1 MIRTGGVGRSKG
13 ESGELDMHGY
23 NNGVAGLLRTVPEE
37 PERTA
42 AAGKKRKMVKKAQK
56 GKKNDKMSPE
66 SWPHQ
71 CVRGMPSGEGR
82 PVYVKPGR
90 VRPQKRARHKDTSED
105 DEHKGSEDSGDL
117 LLGCKICH
125 CFSEEVRG
133 KRRVRRK
140 AVTLPESVSA
150 SEAVPETEPEAV
162 SETEP
167 EAGPENQDTCCGGAG
182 AEIGGHGGENRG
194 DGAPETPMD
203 VKPRMEGVVAV
214 ILDSDDEN
222 EPEKKGEEKEAKK
235 W

>member
-1 MIRTGGVGRSKG
+1 
-13 ESGELDMHGY
+13 
-23 NNGVAGLLRTVPEE
+23 
-37 PERTA
+37 
-42 AAGKKRKMVKKAQK
+42 MVKNAQK

-71 CVRGMPSGEGR
+71 CVRGMPSGKGKVHATAGR
-82 PVYVKPGR
+82 PTGNVPSVSR
-90 VRPQKRARHKDTSED
+90 
-105 DEHKGSEDSGDL
+105 
-117 LLGCKICH
+117 
-125 CFSEEVRG
+125 FSEEVRG

-214 ILDSDDEN
+214 ILDSDEEN